1 MSPCYSLD
9 ALLGVIVRVVAVVG
23 VISVVRVVCVVTVVG
38 VVAVVRVVVA
48 FILHRACWFISRLF
62 YEGVHD
68 MKL

>member
-9 ALLGVIVRVVAVVG
+9 ALLGVVVRVVAVVR

-48 FILHRACWFISRLF
+48 FILHRACWFI
-62 YEGVHD
+62 
-68 MKL
+68 